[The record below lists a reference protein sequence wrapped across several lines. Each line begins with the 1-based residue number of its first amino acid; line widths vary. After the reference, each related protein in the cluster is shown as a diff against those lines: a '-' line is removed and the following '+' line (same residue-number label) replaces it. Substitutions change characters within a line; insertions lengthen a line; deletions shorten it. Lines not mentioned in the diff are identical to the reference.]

1 MKALILAAGFGA
13 RLKPLTN
20 ELPKPL
26 FPVLNRP
33 ILEYTLYFLSSQ
45 GIKEIAINLHHRPK
59 KIIDYFGDGK
69 DFGVNLHYSKEKK
82 ILGTA
87 GGIKKLQSFLQDET
101 FMVINSDVFAD
112 INLNDVLKFHKEKK
126 SKLTLVVRQ
135 DANIEKYRS
144 IQRVEE
150 GRIVHF
156 LGKGIKNSEPVTQ
169 VMFTGIQ
176 IMEPDIFSR
185 IPEDKFCGT
194 SEDVFPG
201 MIGDEL
207 PVYGFLHDGYW
218 IDMGTRE
225 TYIQAQADALDG
237 KLSLKNSSS
246 RNPEGPL
253 VIPPVHIG
261 KNCEISQDAQ
271 LGPYA
276 VLGDGCR
283 IRSGSVVE
291 NSILW
296 PEATV
301 GNNSSVQNSIIG
313 EGVAIDSGINVKDR
327 LMSSNEKTPLP

>member
-1 MKALILAAGFGA
+1 MKALILAAGFGT
-13 RLKPLTN
+13 RLQPLTN

-33 ILEYTLYFLSSQ
+33 ILEHTLHFLSSQ
-45 GIKEIAINLHHRPK
+45 GIKEIAINLHHRPE

-69 DFGVNLHYSKEKK
+69 GFGVNLHYSKEEK

-87 GGIKKLQSFLQDET
+87 GGIKKLQSYFQDET
-101 FMVINSDVFAD
+101 FLVIKSDVFAD
-112 INLNDVLKFHKEKK
+112 INLNDFLKFHIEKK
-126 SKLTLVVRQ
+126 ARLTLVVRQ
-135 DANIEKYRS
+135 DANVEKYKS

-176 IMEPDIFSR
+176 IIEPDIFSR

-194 SEDVFPG
+194 TEDVFPG
-201 MIGDEL
+201 MIQDEL
-207 PVYGFLHDGYW
+207 PIYGFLHDGYW

-237 KLSLKNSSS
+237 KLSLKTSSS
-246 RNPEGPL
+246 RNPEGAL
-253 VIPPVHIG
+253 IVPPVHIG
-261 KNCEISQDAQ
+261 KDCEISQDAQ
-271 LGPYA
+271 VGPYA

-283 IRSGSVVE
+283 LRSGAVVE

-296 PEATV
+296 TGATV

-313 EGVAIDSGINVKDR
+313 EGVAIDSENKVKD
-327 LMSSNEKTPLP
+327 SSISSS

>member
-1 MKALILAAGFGA
+1 MIHQPSGGAQGQASDIEIQAQEIL
-13 RLKPLTN
+13 RLKKMLNKAYEKHTKTSLSEIEKAMDRDN
-20 ELPKPL
+20 FMSPKDAKSFGL
-26 FPVLNRP
+26 IDFIV
-33 ILEYTLYFLSSQ
+33 SSRNDIK
-45 GIKEIAINLHHRPK
+45 IKEYWSYK
-59 KIIDYFGDGK
+59 M
-69 DFGVNLHYSKEKK
+69 V
-82 ILGTA
+82 
-87 GGIKKLQSFLQDET
+87 DER
-101 FMVINSDVFAD
+101 D
-112 INLNDVLKFHKEKK
+112 INLNDALNFHKKKK

-135 DANIEKYRS
+135 DTNIGKYES

-156 LGKGIKNSEPVTQ
+156 LGKSIKNSEPVTQ

-194 SEDVFPG
+194 TEDIFPE
-201 MIGDEL
+201 MIQDEL

-237 KLSLKNSSS
+237 KLSLKTSSS

-253 VIPPVHIG
+253 VVPPVHIG
-261 KNCEISQDAQ
+261 KSCEISQDAQ
-271 LGPYA
+271 VGPYA

-283 IRSGSVVE
+283 VRSGAVVE

-296 PEATV
+296 AGVTV
-301 GNNSSVQNSIIG
+301 GNNSSVKNSIVG
-313 EGVAIDSGINVKDR
+313 EGVAIDSENNVKDSS
-327 LMSSNEKTPLP
+327 MSSN

>member
-1 MKALILAAGFGA
+1 MKALILAAGFGT
-13 RLKPLTN
+13 RLQPLTN

-26 FPVLNRP
+26 FPVLNQP
-33 ILEYTLYFLSSQ
+33 ILEHILHFLSSQ
-45 GIKEIAINLHHRPK
+45 GIKEIAINLHHRPE
-59 KIIDYFGDGK
+59 KIIDYFGNGK
-69 DFGVNLHYSKEKK
+69 DFGVALHYSKEEE

-87 GGIKKLQSFLQDET
+87 GGIKKLQSFFQDET
-101 FMVINSDVFAD
+101 FLVINSDVFAD

-135 DANIEKYRS
+135 DTNIEKYKS

-156 LGKGIKNSEPVTQ
+156 LGTGIKNLAPVTQ

-185 IPEDKFCGT
+185 IPKDEFCGT
-194 SEDVFPG
+194 TEDVFPG
-201 MIGDEL
+201 MIQDEL
-207 PVYGFLHDGYW
+207 PVYGFLHNGYW

-225 TYIQAQADALDG
+225 TYIQAQVDALDG
-237 KLSLKNSSS
+237 KLSLKTFSS

-253 VIPPVHIG
+253 VVPPVYIG

-283 IRSGSVVE
+283 VRSGAVVE

-296 PEATV
+296 TGVTA
-301 GNNSSVQNSIIG
+301 GNNCSVQNSIVD
-313 EGVAIDSGINVKDR
+313 ERVVIDSGANVKNR
-327 LMSSNEKTPLP
+327 SLSSN

>member
-1 MKALILAAGFGA
+1 MKALILAAGFGT

-26 FPVLNRP
+26 FPVLNQP
-33 ILEYTLYFLSSQ
+33 ILEHTLHFLSSQ
-45 GIKEIAINLHHRPK
+45 GIKEIAINLHHRPE

-69 DFGVNLHYSKEKK
+69 DFGVTLHYSKEDE

-87 GGIKKLQSFLQDET
+87 GGIKKLQSFFQDET
-101 FMVINSDVFAD
+101 FLVINSDVFVD
-112 INLNDVLKFHKEKK
+112 INLNDVLKFHKEKN

-135 DANIEKYRS
+135 DPNMEKYKS

-156 LGKGIKNSEPVTQ
+156 LGTGIKNSDPVTQ

-185 IPEDKFCGT
+185 IPKDEFCGT
-194 SEDVFPG
+194 TEDIFPG
-201 MIGDEL
+201 MIQDEL
-207 PVYGFLHDGYW
+207 LVYGFLHNGYW

-225 TYIQAQADALDG
+225 TYIQAQVDALDG
-237 KLSLKNSSS
+237 KLSLKIFSS

-253 VIPPVHIG
+253 VVPPVYIG
-261 KNCEISQDAQ
+261 KNCEISQEAQ

-283 IRSGSVVE
+283 IRSGAVVE

-296 PEATV
+296 TGVTA
-301 GNNSSVQNSIIG
+301 GNNCSVQNSIVD
-313 EGVAIDSGINVKDR
+313 ERVVIDSGANVKNR
-327 LMSSNEKTPLP
+327 SLSSN

>member
-1 MKALILAAGFGA
+1 MKALILGAGFGT
-13 RLKPLTN
+13 RLMPLTN

-33 ILEYTLYFLSSQ
+33 ILEHTLHFLSSQ
-45 GIKEIAINLHHRPK
+45 GIKEIAINLHHRPE
-59 KIIDYFGDGK
+59 KIIAYFGDGK
-69 DFGVNLHYSKEKK
+69 GFGVNLHYSKEEE

-87 GGIKKLQSFLQDET
+87 GGIKKLQSYFQDET
-101 FMVINSDVFAD
+101 FLVINSDVFTD
-112 INLNDVLKFHKEKK
+112 INLNDALNFHKKKK

-135 DANIEKYRS
+135 DANIEKYKS

-156 LGKGIKNSEPVTQ
+156 LGKGIKNSESVTQ

-194 SEDVFPG
+194 TEDVFPG
-201 MIGDEL
+201 MIQDDL
-207 PVYGFLHDGYW
+207 LIYGFLHDGYW

-237 KLSLKNSSS
+237 KLSLKISSS
-246 RNPEGPL
+246 RNSEGPL
-253 VIPPVHIG
+253 VLPPVHIG

-271 LGPYA
+271 VGPYV

-283 IRSGSVVE
+283 VRSGAVVE

-296 PEATV
+296 ARATV
-301 GNNSSVQNSIIG
+301 GNNSSVQNSIVG
-313 EGVAIDSGINVKDR
+313 EGVSIDSGNNVKDR
-327 LMSSNEKTPLP
+327 SLSYN

>member
-1 MKALILAAGFGA
+1 MKALILAAGFGT

-33 ILEYTLYFLSSQ
+33 ILEHTLHFLSSQ
-45 GIKEIAINLHHRPK
+45 GIKEIAINLHHRPE

-69 DFGVNLHYSKEKK
+69 DFGVSLHYSKEEK

-87 GGIKKLQSFLQDET
+87 GGIKKLQSFFQNET
-101 FMVINSDVFAD
+101 FLVINSDVFAD

-135 DANIEKYRS
+135 DANVEKYKS

-156 LGKGIKNSEPVTQ
+156 LGKGIKNSDPVTQ

-176 IMEPDIFSR
+176 VMEPDIFSR
-185 IPEDKFCGT
+185 IPEDKFYGT
-194 SEDVFPG
+194 TEDVFPG
-201 MIGDEL
+201 MIQDEL

-237 KLSLKNSSS
+237 KLSLKTPSS

-253 VIPPVHIG
+253 VVPPVHIG

-271 LGPYA
+271 VGPYA

-283 IRSGSVVE
+283 LRSGAVVE
-291 NSILW
+291 YSILW
-296 PEATV
+296 TGATV
-301 GNNSSVQNSIIG
+301 GNDSSVQNSIVG
-313 EGVAIDSGINVKDR
+313 EGVAIDSENNVKDSS
-327 LMSSNEKTPLP
+327 LSSN

>member
-1 MKALILAAGFGA
+1 MKALILAAGFGT

-33 ILEYTLYFLSSQ
+33 ILEHTLHFLSSQ
-45 GIKEIAINLHHRPK
+45 GITEIAINLHHRPE

-69 DFGVNLHYSKEKK
+69 GFGVNLHYSKEEK

-87 GGIKKLQSFLQDET
+87 GGIKKLQSFLQDDT
-101 FMVINSDVFAD
+101 FLVINSDVFAD
-112 INLNDVLKFHKEKK
+112 INLNDALKFHQEKN

-135 DANIEKYRS
+135 DANIEKYKS

-185 IPEDKFCGT
+185 IPDDKFCGT
-194 SEDVFPG
+194 TEDIFPG
-201 MIGDEL
+201 MIQDEL
-207 PVYGFLHDGYW
+207 LIYGFLHDGYW

-237 KLSLKNSSS
+237 KLSLKASSS

-253 VIPPVHIG
+253 VV
-261 KNCEISQDAQ
+261 
-271 LGPYA
+271 
-276 VLGDGCR
+276 
-283 IRSGSVVE
+283 
-291 NSILW
+291 
-296 PEATV
+296 
-301 GNNSSVQNSIIG
+301 
-313 EGVAIDSGINVKDR
+313 
-327 LMSSNEKTPLP
+327 